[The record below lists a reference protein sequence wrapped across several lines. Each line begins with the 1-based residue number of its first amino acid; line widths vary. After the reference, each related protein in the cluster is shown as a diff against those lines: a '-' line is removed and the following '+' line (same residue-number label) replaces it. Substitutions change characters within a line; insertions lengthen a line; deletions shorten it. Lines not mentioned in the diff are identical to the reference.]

1 MHEQGFDAPS
11 KREGG
16 VMTIDHG
23 RRWAFRAGAADW
35 SSDTVRRSA
44 VGFHRSLPGY
54 RPTPLR
60 PATGLA
66 EVLGVGRCWVKDES
80 DRLGLP
86 AFKVLGASWAVNAAL
101 SERSGEAPAGTL
113 ATLRSRLRGQRPT
126 LVTAT
131 DGNHG
136 RAIAWMARLL
146 QIPAR
151 VYLPT
156 WVTPAAEQAI
166 RTEGAETILTARTY
180 DEAVALAAASCA
192 GTTNQVLV
200 QDTSWPGYTE
210 IPRRIVDGYHTLFA
224 EIDNQLQ
231 ESAPTLLVVPTGVGS
246 LLQAALEHY
255 RSPGRV
261 DRPAVLA
268 VEPVTADCVTR
279 SLAAGDMV
287 TVDSSAPTIM
297 AGLNCGTVSAIAWPV
312 IRGGLDAAVTITD
325 DDARAAMADLAR
337 AGAPAGPCGA
347 AALAGAR
354 AVTDDQS
361 RREQLRLGQDA
372 VVVLLSTEG
381 VTATPIV
388 SPRDA

>member
-1 MHEQGFDAPS
+1 
-11 KREGG
+11 
-16 VMTIDHG
+16 MTIDQG
-23 RRWAFRAGAADW
+23 QRWAFRAGAADW
-35 SSDTVRRSA
+35 ISDTMGQPA
-44 VGFHRSLPGY
+44 VGFHQSLPDY

-60 PATGLA
+60 PAPGLA
-66 EVLGVGRCWVKDES
+66 GALGVGHCWVKDES

-101 SERSGEAPAGTL
+101 SERFGEAPAATL
-113 ATLRSRLRGQRPT
+113 DILRSRLRGQRPT

-151 VYLPT
+151 IYFPT
-156 WVTPAAEQAI
+156 WVTPAAQQAI
-166 RTEGAETILTARTY
+166 RAEGAEIILTDRTY

-192 GTTNQVLV
+192 DSTDHVLV

-210 IPRRIVDGYHTLFA
+210 IPRHIVDGYHTLFA
-224 EIDNQLQ
+224 EIDDQLQ
-231 ESAPTLLVVPTGVGS
+231 ELAPTLLVVPTGVGS

-268 VEPVTADCVTR
+268 VEPVTAACVTR
-279 SLAAGDMV
+279 SLAAGDTI

-297 AGLNCGTVSAIAWPV
+297 AGLNCGTVSDNAWPV
-312 IRGGLDAAVTITD
+312 IRGGLDAAVTVTD
-325 DDARAAMADLAR
+325 DGARAAMADLAG
-337 AGAPAGPCGA
+337 AGIPAGPCGA

-354 AVTDDQS
+354 AVTDDPS
-361 RREQLRLGQDA
+361 RRAQLRLGRDA

-381 VTATPIV
+381 VAANPIV
-388 SPRDA
+388 SPRAA